1 MDLNYIKHLLI
12 LASVVTRYAS
22 IFASASLPGIPIG
35 IACPAIGRKICEIT
49 ARIKSYK
56 SITRKKRKKH
66 DKIYLFQKTK
76 VNSIEVLIFRTLI
89 DSYINRDKSVSVKD
103 VLKNMVI

>member
-1 MDLNYIKHLLI
+1 MISNKHKNVCMALNYIKHLLI

-22 IFASASLPGIPIG
+22 IFASASLPDIPIG
-35 IACPAIGRKICEIT
+35 IASPAIGLKICEIT
-49 ARIKSYK
+49 AIIKSYK

-89 DSYINRDKSVSVKD
+89 DSYINLDKSVS
-103 VLKNMVI
+103 